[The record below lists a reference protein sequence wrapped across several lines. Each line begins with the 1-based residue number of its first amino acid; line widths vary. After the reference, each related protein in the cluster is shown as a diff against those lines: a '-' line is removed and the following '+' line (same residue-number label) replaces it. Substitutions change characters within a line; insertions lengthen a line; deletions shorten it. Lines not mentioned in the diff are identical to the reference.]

1 MIKNKGYMSYLQ
13 NEDLLEKLFE
23 QYLAEGYTEEQAADL
38 AHQEFEMMSL

>member
-23 QYLAEGYTEEQAADL
+23 QYLAEGYPEDQAADL
-38 AHQEFEMMSL
+38 AEWELENMS